1 MKDCS
6 GATQLDKS
14 KSGNKSSNQSTIS
27 TEFASSNG
35 VSGMADTS
43 SGDSG
48 SANRIKEDRSNF
60 TQIMLNRWNQAN
72 SKGIPQLD
80 QKDVFEQG
88 HFRLPKLN
96 AQPCALDK
104 MHQHHPEFTN
114 SSYNRLR
121 SLEDAFQINNYLENV
136 PKT

>member
-1 MKDCS
+1 MQIQLNNQFEINGMPGYNIDTVIHTNNIMPYNQKQNFDQEMKDCS

-48 SANRIKEDRSNF
+48 SANRTKEDKSNF

-72 SKGIPQLD
+72 RISIP
-80 QKDVFEQG
+80 
-88 HFRLPKLN
+88 
-96 AQPCALDK
+96 
-104 MHQHHPEFTN
+104 
-114 SSYNRLR
+114 
-121 SLEDAFQINNYLENV
+121 
-136 PKT
+136 